1 MIRSLFFVARLAAAW
16 FGLFVVLALIASAI
30 PVVRNQDTGALF
42 MVATIVSIVVAITA
56 FAHLRRVRLIA
67 GRVDASTI
75 ANRQRRQIEVPL
87 DADETFH
94 LLDAAIRELPRT
106 QQVESARDSLQV
118 RAKLDNPDA
127 GNPNPFGPNNLHHWW
142 MSATR
147 NQILATVAPD
157 GDTSRITL
165 ICEPETGAWS
175 DWFRVD
181 HGANLENAEGIVR
194 AINRRIAE
202 RHRNERADAARTATE
217 KELAVAKLS
226 LLHAQV
232 EPHFLYNTL
241 ASAQYLTRND
251 PPLADEMLGHLIE
264 FLRRSLPRTEDAL
277 STLGDELDRSRAY
290 LEILKLRMGTR
301 LALQLEVPEDLRGI
315 ELPPMILQT
324 LVENAIKHGLEPKPG
339 GGTVWI
345 LARREQDSV
354 AVTVADDGLGF
365 NALNAGTGIGLRNVR
380 ERLQLVYGPR
390 AQLSIVA
397 NFPNG
402 IAATIVVPA
411 PPSPESSR
419 V

>member
-1 MIRSLFFVARLAAAW
+1 VIRSLFFVARLAAAW
-16 FGLFVVLALIASAI
+16 FGLFVMLAILAQAMPVLQH
-30 PVVRNQDTGALF
+30 QDTGPLF
-42 MVATIVSIVVAITA
+42 LIATVVTIIVVITA
-56 FAHLRRVRLIA
+56 FSHLRRVRLIS
-67 GRVDASTI
+67 GRIDANAI
-75 ANRQRRQIEVPL
+75 GNRQRRQIDVPL
-87 DADETFH
+87 DDEETFH

-106 QQVESARDSLQV
+106 QNVESARDSLQV
-118 RAKLDNPDA
+118 RAKIESVEA
-127 GNPNPFGPNNLHHWW
+127 GSHSSLGTANLYNWW
-142 MSATR
+142 MSTTR
-147 NQILATVAPD
+147 NQILATVTPD
-157 GDTSRITL
+157 GEISRITL
-165 ICEPETGAWS
+165 ICEPESGAWS

-181 HGANLENAEGIVR
+181 HGANLENAEAIVR
-194 AINRRIAE
+194 AVNRRIAE
-202 RHRNERADAARTATE
+202 RRRNERADAARTSTE

-290 LEILKLRMGTR
+290 LEILKLRMGPR
-301 LALQLEVPEDLRGI
+301 LELQLDVADELRAI
-315 ELPPMILQT
+315 ALPPMMLQT

-345 LARREQDSV
+345 LARRNEDSI
-354 AVTVADDGLGF
+354 AITVADDGLGF
-365 NALNAGTGIGLRNVR
+365 NVLNSGTGIGLRNVR
-380 ERLQLVYGPR
+380 ERLQLVYGEQ

-402 IAATIVVPA
+402 VAATIVVPA
-411 PPSPESSR
+411 QPVTETQS